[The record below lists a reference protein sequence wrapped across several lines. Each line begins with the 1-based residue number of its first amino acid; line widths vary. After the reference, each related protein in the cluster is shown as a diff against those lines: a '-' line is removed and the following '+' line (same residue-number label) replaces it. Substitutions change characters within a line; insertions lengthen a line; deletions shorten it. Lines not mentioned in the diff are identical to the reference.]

1 MRPRHERQ
9 AIIMVKSLRYI
20 LPERVARPSRRDPP
34 ATPVVGIAPQQV
46 AHRPLVRHLLDPVQ
60 GPDVVQSVDAGGQAA
75 VQAEDLV
82 VDEGGEGEVVEE
94 IGEVFPDV
102 GVAVLA
108 QALVVEAVHLRD
120 LARFVVA
127 PQNRDALGVAD
138 FERDE
143 EGDGLDGVVASVDV
157 VALRKVSVGIED
169 VGGSGVVPMKR

>member
-1 MRPRHERQ
+1 M
-9 AIIMVKSLRYI
+9 
-20 LPERVARPSRRDPP
+20 
-34 ATPVVGIAPQQV
+34 
-46 AHRPLVRHLLDPVQ
+46 
-60 GPDVVQSVDAGGQAA
+60 
-75 VQAEDLV
+75 QAEDLV

-127 PQNRDALGVAD
+127 PQDRDALRIAD

-157 VALRKVSVGIED
+157 VALRTVSLGIERI
-169 VGGSGVVPMKR
+169 GVQGFYP